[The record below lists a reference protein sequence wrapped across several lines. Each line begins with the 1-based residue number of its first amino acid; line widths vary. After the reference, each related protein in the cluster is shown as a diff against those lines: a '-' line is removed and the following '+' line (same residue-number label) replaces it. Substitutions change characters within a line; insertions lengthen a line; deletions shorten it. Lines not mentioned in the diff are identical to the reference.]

1 MYTFKIRYPGIY
13 DEAEKT
19 AFEDLD
25 SISKNLVAR
34 GKIDPQKLV
43 AGCYAKDTPGIMEP
57 AVISHELLAY
67 YNEKY
72 LPDEPLYHDSAY
84 ARACGYDD
92 IPALMTLA
100 AYEHML
106 QIPVP
111 PAGRDEFIASNLW
124 RKVTSVKPMY
134 AGDTLWFTVDYMTW
148 KDITPVQGSFYR
160 TISIASGGS
169 IYNQNGELVS
179 RMDMK
184 WYENLRTYE
193 GKKPELKMPFIM
205 VEWQNRPEHVYTDAD
220 WKFMREIWKN
230 EHRQGCEPRYW
241 DDVAVGDTPAWTLD
255 GPFDDT
261 PNPAEPWGPG
271 AGGSRS
277 LRRDYMDEAIFSTM
291 IRNPYDGIYRLPKRS
306 MSYPDIPQELI
317 ANFSIGGGFGDL
329 SFASSDDPSAPSG
342 PRAIFINFLGRDVAL
357 RHIQNWMGDHG
368 ILRDISW
375 GIMNCACFKAIGYDF
390 PEDPD
395 IPDFLSVV
403 PEMQNAVPTHGLERD
418 VMLVKSKVFDK
429 CIVGKEHQVKLA
441 WWIETIDGQ
450 LYESGHATIVLPKR
464 S

>member
-1 MYTFKIRYPGIY
+1 MYTFKMCYPGIY
-13 DEAEKT
+13 DEKEQKAFDELDAISRSFAERGPIDP
-19 AFEDLD
+19 A
-25 SISKNLVAR
+25 NLVS
-34 GKIDPQKLV
+34 GGYP
-43 AGCYAKDTPGIMEP
+43 AGTPGIQEP
-57 AVISHELLAY
+57 AVISQDILSY

-72 LPDEPLYHDSAY
+72 LPDEPLYHDKTY
-84 ARACGYDD
+84 AQALGYKSV
-92 IPALMTLA
+92 PALITIA

-111 PAGRDEFIASNLW
+111 PFARDEFIASNLW

-134 AGDTLWFTVDYMTW
+134 AGDTIWFTVDYLNW
-148 KDITPVQGSFYR
+148 KDITPANGSIYR
-160 TISIASGGS
+160 TISIACGGS
-169 IYNQNGELVS
+169 MYNQKGELVS

-193 GKKPELKMPFIM
+193 GEKPEIKMPFVM
-205 VEWQNRPEHVYTDAD
+205 VDWQTRPEHIYTDDD
-220 WKFMREIWKN
+220 WQRMHDIWKN
-230 EHRQGCEPRYW
+230 EYRRGSDILYW
-241 DDVAVGDTPAWTLD
+241 DDVSIGDTPSWTLD

-277 LRRDYMDEAIFSTM
+277 LRKEYMDEATFKTM
-291 IRNPYDGIYRLPKRS
+291 IRNPHDGIYRLSKRS
-306 MSYPDIPQELI
+306 LSYPELPQELI

-329 SFASSDDPSAPSG
+329 SFTADDDPRCPSG
-342 PRAIFINFLGRDVAL
+342 PRAIFINFFGRDVAL

-375 GIMNCACFKAIGYDF
+375 GIMNCACFRSVGYDF

-403 PEMQNAVPTHGLERD
+403 PEMKDAIPTHGLERD
-418 VMLVKSKVFDK
+418 VMLIKSRVFDK
-429 CIVGKEHQVKLA
+429 CIVDGEYQVKLA

-450 LYESGHATIVLPKR
+450 LYESGHATVVLPKR
-464 S
+464 